1 MEQRSSG
8 CGCTLSV
15 YLWVTGGAGAV
26 PGTGHGHVVMFLL
39 HSLPLQQLNHPNII
53 KYLDSFIED
62 NELNIVL
69 ELADAGDLSQMI
81 KVRTSII
88 QCPCW
93 GCCRIRDMWGS
104 AEHSWVRSNSFSSCS
119 FAHPWAASR
128 PEPKCLVAL
137 GTPQAMA

>member
-1 MEQRSSG
+1 
-8 CGCTLSV
+8 
-15 YLWVTGGAGAV
+15 
-26 PGTGHGHVVMFLL
+26 MFLL

-81 KVRTSII
+81 KVRTSIT

-93 GCCRIRDMWGS
+93 GGCKIRHTWGS
-104 AEHSWVRSNSFSSCS
+104 GEHSWVRSTSSSSCS
-119 FAHPWAASR
+119 FAHP
-128 PEPKCLVAL
+128 
-137 GTPQAMA
+137 